1 MKQAWNILWLLV
13 TNENIGRWKN
23 EARRQTVLIFL
34 SFLPCFTCQVV
45 TFLLL
50 TELRFR
56 KGLDK
61 LKLAI
66 LYHCKSDL
74 LLLYY
79 YIIIQSQIVQSW
91 VKITQDWCEIDFRSE
106 SFERNKSIIFLSTV
120 LWMDFL
126 KRIEKSI
133 PNRLLNKE
141 IKETCIKI

>member
-1 MKQAWNILWLLV
+1 MIYETSILWLLV

-61 LKLAI
+61 LKLAN

-106 SFERNKSIIFLSTV
+106 SFKRNKSIIFLSTV

>member
-1 MKQAWNILWLLV
+1 MLSHWRSTTVSLETYPYILLDCTYIHILKKNLRNNYLDFLWFMKQAWNILWLLV

-74 LLLYY
+74 VLLYY
-79 YIIIQSQIVQSW
+79 YPEPDCSKLGQDNPGLVWNWFQIW
-91 VKITQDWCEIDFRSE
+91 K
-106 SFERNKSIIFLSTV
+106 L
-120 LWMDFL
+120 
-126 KRIEKSI
+126 
-133 PNRLLNKE
+133 
-141 IKETCIKI
+141 

>member
-13 TNENIGRWKN
+13 THENIGRWKN

-74 LLLYY
+74 VLLYY

-106 SFERNKSIIFLSTV
+106 SFKRNKSIIFLSTV